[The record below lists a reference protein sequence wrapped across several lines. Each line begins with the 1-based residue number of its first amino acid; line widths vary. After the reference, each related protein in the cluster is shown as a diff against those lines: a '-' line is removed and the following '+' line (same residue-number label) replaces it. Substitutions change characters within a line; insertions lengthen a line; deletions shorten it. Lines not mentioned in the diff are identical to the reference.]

1 MAAAKASGTAPK
13 SAPKATPK
21 ATSKGPAKGTVLN
34 TLTHAGTI
42 IEPGEKVPDDL
53 SDEAVAILV
62 AQGHVQG

>member
-1 MAAAKASGTAPK
+1 MAAKPAAKADKPAAK
-13 SAPKATPK
+13 
-21 ATSKGPAKGTVLN
+21 KGPAKGTVLN

-53 SDEAVAILV
+53 SAEAIAVLV